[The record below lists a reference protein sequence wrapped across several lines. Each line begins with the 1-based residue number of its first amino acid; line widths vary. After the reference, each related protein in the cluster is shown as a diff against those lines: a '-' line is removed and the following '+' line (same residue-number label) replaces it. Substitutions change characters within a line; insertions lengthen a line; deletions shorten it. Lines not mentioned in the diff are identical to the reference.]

1 MKVEQIEIEKIKP
14 YIYNPRKNLNSDK
27 IAKSIKKFGF
37 QQPIVVDQEFVIV
50 VGHTQI

>member
-27 IAKSIKKFGF
+27 IATSIKKFGF
-37 QQPIVVDQEFVIV
+37 EDLEIIANE
-50 VGHTQI
+50 